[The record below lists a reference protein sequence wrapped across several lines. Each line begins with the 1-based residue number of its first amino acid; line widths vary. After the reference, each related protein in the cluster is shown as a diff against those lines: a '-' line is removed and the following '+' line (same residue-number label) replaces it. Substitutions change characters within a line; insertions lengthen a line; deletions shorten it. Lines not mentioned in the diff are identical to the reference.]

1 MHPMS
6 READRKQTMLRS
18 LKQMEHYKVS
28 ASDGEVGTVA
38 NFFLDDEFWTVR
50 YLVVETDGF
59 FEGRK
64 VLVSPISFL
73 KAEWGSGQFHVALT
87 RDKVKHS
94 PGVDTDRPVSRQHE
108 QDFSMYYGYPNYWGA
123 SGVWGVNGDPA
134 MLALAAE
141 RAKPVGPPN
150 ASTDDVH
157 LRSAAELRG
166 YHIEGSDGQIGQVH
180 DFIVDD
186 ETWEVRYLVI
196 STTNWWMGKE
206 VLVSPLW
213 ASSVSW
219 EERIVHVDMSRQSIK
234 ESPEF
239 DACAGINREYESSLY
254 DYYGRPV
261 YWDADSQE
269 TAAASRSPKPKW
281 VGKGA
286 PPHLQNR

>member
-1 MHPMS
+1 
-6 READRKQTMLRS
+6 MLRS
-18 LKQMEHYKVS
+18 LKEMEQYQVS

-50 YLVVETDGF
+50 YLVVDTGGF
-59 FEGRK
+59 FEGRQ

-73 KAEWGSGQFHVALT
+73 KVEWGSSQFHVALT
-87 RDKVKHS
+87 MDKVKHS
-94 PGVDTDRPVSRQHE
+94 PGVDTDQPVSRQHE
-108 QDFSMYYGYPNYWGA
+108 VAFSQYYGYPNYWGGSELWA
-123 SGVWGVNGDPA
+123 ISVDPGLA
-134 MLALAAE
+134 ALAAQ
-141 RAKPVGPPN
+141 RAAPLGLPDP
-150 ASTDDVH
+150 ATQDVH

-166 YHIEGSDGQIGQVH
+166 YHIEGSDGQIGQIH

-196 STTNWWMGKE
+196 KTSNWWLGKE

-239 DACAGINREYESSLY
+239 DAMAGINREYESSLY

-261 YWDADSQE
+261 YWDAESHAPAQE
-269 TAAASRSPKPKW
+269 PAAASEFPQPKW
-281 VGKGA
+281 VGKGK
-286 PPHLQNR
+286 P